1 MHSSRK
7 GLTVEETV
15 AELYSDP
22 FSDLSDL
29 ESSDAETVDGSDSEN
44 SSIDVSESE
53 ISEQSDIETVDG
65 WSKHDKTPN
74 LEPFLGN
81 QSVNVAI
88 GDSSDVTQVVSAVI
102 GDELLQLFAQQ
113 SNLYHK
119 QNVEKWKSSLK
130 SLKWTDIISTEM
142 KKILGLILLMGQ
154 V

>member
-7 GLTVEETV
+7 GLTVEEII
-15 AELYSDP
+15 AELYSYP
-22 FSDLSDL
+22 FSDVSDL
-29 ESSDAETVDGSDSEN
+29 ELCDTESVDGSDSEN

-65 WSKHDKTPN
+65 WCTRDKTPN

-88 GDSSDVTQVVSAVI
+88 GDLSDITQVVSTVI
-102 GDELLQLFAQQ
+102 GDDLLQLFAEQ

-119 QNVEKWKSSLK
+119 QNVEKWKSSFK
-130 SLKWTDIISTEM
+130 SLKWTDITSTEV
-142 KKILGLILLMGQ
+142 KKFLGVILVMGQ